1 MRVFKSLLKAMS
13 FIVFIGVPAASLAQ
27 ADDRE
32 YPSMAGKTV
41 LITGSTDGLGR
52 ETALRLGAL
61 GAHVLVHGR
70 NAGRGAEVVEEIN
83 AGGGTAQFYAAD
95 LGSLADV
102 RELAA
107 VIITE
112 HQQLHMLINNAGI
125 GSGFGGGTR
134 QTSTDGY
141 EMIFQVNYLSH
152 FLLTDLLLPLLEA
165 SAPSQVIN
173 VASGAQRPVNFDD
186 VMMENSFDAG
196 AAYSQSKLAQILHTF
211 YMAEQYDPDM
221 VTFNTLHPATMM
233 DTTLVRQMSS
243 PARTTVDEGAAALVN
258 LAASP
263 DMAGRTGLYFN
274 GLREARAS
282 AQAHDANARQRLYR
296 LSREL
301 TGLPAE

>member
-1 MRVFKSLLKAMS
+1 MS
-13 FIVFIGVPAASLAQ
+13 SFTSIAVAQ
-27 ADDRE
+27 PVGSE
-32 YPSMAGKTV
+32 YPSLAGRTV

-70 NAGRGAEVVEEIN
+70 NAERGAEVVEEIN
-83 AGGGTAQFYAAD
+83 SGAGSAQFYAAD

-107 VIITE
+107 AVRE
-112 HQQLHMLINNAGI
+112 DHEQLHLLINNAGI
-125 GSGFGGGTR
+125 GSGFADGAR
-134 QTSTDGY
+134 QTSADGY

-152 FLLTDLLLPLLEA
+152 YLLTDLLLPLLET
-165 SAPSQVIN
+165 SAPAQVIN
-173 VASGAQRPVNFDD
+173 VASGAQRSVNFDD
-186 VMMENSFDAG
+186 IMMERSFDSN

-211 YMAEQYDPDM
+211 HLATRYDAAEL
-221 VTFNTLHPATMM
+221 TFNTLHPATMM

-243 PARTTVDEGAAALVN
+243 PARTTVDEGATALVN

-263 DMAGRTGLYFN
+263 ALIGRTGLYFN

-282 AQAHDANARQRLYR
+282 SQAYDAAARQRLDT

-301 TGLPAE
+301 TGLPPETPL